1 MEESE
6 LIENLKDL
14 AQKASKQA
22 YAVYSNFPVG
32 VAFVNNEG
40 AIFTGCNVENIS
52 FGLTNC
58 AERTAI
64 FKSVSEGN
72 RTIDTLV
79 IYTPTASP
87 TPPCGACRQVIAE
100 FNPKARIISIC
111 DTDQQID
118 MNLSDLLPV
127 SVFNLNKKNS

>member
-1 MEESE
+1 MKPD
-6 LIENLKDL
+6 LIDNLKN
-14 AQKASKQA
+14 AAREASKNA

-32 VAFVNNEG
+32 VAFSNKEG
-40 AIFTGCNVENIS
+40 KIFTGCNVENIS

-79 IYTPTASP
+79 IYTPTPTP

-100 FNPKARIISIC
+100 FNPNAHIISIC
-111 DTDQQID
+111 DTDKQID
-118 MNLSDLLPV
+118 MNLSELLPEA
-127 SVFNLNKKNS
+127 VFNLNKKNS